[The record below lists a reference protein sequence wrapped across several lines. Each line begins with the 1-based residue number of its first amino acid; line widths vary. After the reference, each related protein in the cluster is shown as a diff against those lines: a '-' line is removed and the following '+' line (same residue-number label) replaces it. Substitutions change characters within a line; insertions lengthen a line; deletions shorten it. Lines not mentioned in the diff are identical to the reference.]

1 MTKPLLFL
9 TTVLLA
15 SALALAAGVATA
27 NMAPPENFI
36 LGLSIAPSPDG
47 PRVTGFEKGS
57 PAERAGVKVGDILLG
72 ADGRYT
78 KAVTA
83 AELKTYLEAPRWR
96 AELIVV
102 HDGKTIEVV
111 QVYR

>member
-1 MTKPLLFL
+1 MQRSRL
-9 TTVLLA
+9 TLI
-15 SALALAAGVATA
+15 ALAAAGLAATAAVATA
-27 NMAPPENFI
+27 NMAPPEDFI
-36 LGLSIAPSPDG
+36 LGLSVAPSPDG
-47 PRVTGFEKGS
+47 PRVTGFQKGS
-57 PAERAGVKVGDILLG
+57 PAERAGVKIGDILIG

-83 AELKTYLEAPRWR
+83 AELDAYLKAPRWR
-96 AELIVV
+96 AQLIVV